1 MILFNT
7 FHITGASHV
16 YKVDRH
22 TGGLIKIIAQ
32 PGRKPG
38 TFNEPSGIT
47 CDRDGNVLIGDS
59 RSNRIQ
65 VCYLLTMKFC
75 LSDPIFGKLSI

>member
-22 TGGLIKIIAQ
+22 TGGLIKTIAQ

-65 VCYLLTMKFC
+65 VCYLFTIKYC
-75 LSDPIFGKLSI
+75 LSDPITGKQGI